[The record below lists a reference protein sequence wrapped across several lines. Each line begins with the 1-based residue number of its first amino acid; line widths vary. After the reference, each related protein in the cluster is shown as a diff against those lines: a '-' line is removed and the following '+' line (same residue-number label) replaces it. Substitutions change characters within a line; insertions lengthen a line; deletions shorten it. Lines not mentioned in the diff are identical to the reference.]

1 MREAGDLIPA
11 RSVEEWR
18 NKSLTNL
25 AELVRG
31 SFTRDPSKP
40 TLYTGAGMA
49 WQDLVIASAIYAR
62 ASNADPETSEQLSSL
77 AAATHGQ

>member
-11 RSVEEWR
+11 RSAKEWQDIT
-18 NKSLTNL
+18 LTNL
-25 AELVRG
+25 SELVRG
-31 SFTRDPSKP
+31 SFTRNPARP

-62 ASNADPETSEQLSSL
+62 LHERES
-77 AAATHGQ
+77 